1 MTDATIEMTTLKPT
15 TINRVGDE
23 PNIRPKMSALTR
35 LATMIEARANR
46 SRGTA
51 RQPSSNVDRPARA
64 RIIGRPFHSERLIT
78 SAVTCTNTTPDSA
91 VNCQRPAATLQAT
104 VPTNSVN
111 PSNTRRG
118 LAPLIRSRGWSGSSR
133 GCIGRLDPPNGAPIV
148 SEGAARAQSGSGS
161 GVGSVPV
168 RHWRWRAA

>member
-1 MTDATIEMTTLKPT
+1 MTDATIEVTTLKPT

-35 LATMIEARANR
+35 LATMMEVRANR

-78 SAVTCTNTTPDSA
+78 SAETCTNMTPDSA
-91 VNCQRPAATLQAT
+91 VNCQRPTAALQAT
-104 VPTNSVN
+104 VTTNSVN
-111 PSNTRRG
+111 ANNTRRG
-118 LAPLIRSRGWSGSSR
+118 LVPLIRSRGWSGSSR
-133 GCIGRLDPPNGAPIV
+133 GCIGRLDPPNGGLIV
-148 SEGAARAQSGSGS
+148 SEAAGRAQSASGS
-161 GVGSVPV
+161 GIG
-168 RHWRWRAA
+168 